1 MSSSGYSPDEYE
13 MTRGVIMRR
22 CLAWCVDA
30 VLISLLVFGLWWAMA
45 AIGLLTLGLGFG
57 LMALLPFVPLIYHL
71 VCLMGPDSA
80 TPGQRLFD
88 LIVRR
93 DLDLGPPTPLQA
105 VIAIAVYYL
114 TLATSGLLLVVALFT
129 TRQRTLHDLLSGLVV
144 VRLHAFRAFSDNARF
159 SQLTPPF
166 GYGNMPPPP
175 TSGYP
180 RSGP

>member
-1 MSSSGYSPDEYE
+1 MSYSGYSPDEYE
-13 MTRGVIMRR
+13 MTRGVIIRR
-22 CLAWCVDA
+22 CMAWCVDTL
-30 VLISLLVFGLWWAMA
+30 LIGLLVFGLWWAMA
-45 AIGLLTLGLGFG
+45 AVGILTLGLGFG
-57 LMALLPFVPLIYHL
+57 LMALLPFVPVIYHL
-71 VCLMGPDSA
+71 VCLMGHDSA

-93 DLDLGPPTPLQA
+93 DLDLGPPTLLQA
-105 VIAIAVYYL
+105 VIAIGVYYL

-129 TRQRTLHDLLSGLVV
+129 TRRRTLHDLLSGLVV
-144 VRLHAFRAFSDNARF
+144 VRLHAFRVFSENARV
-159 SQLTPPF
+159 SQLTPPH

>member
-1 MSSSGYSPDEYE
+1 MSYSCYSPDEYE
-13 MTRGVIMRR
+13 MTRGVIIRR

-30 VLISLLVFGLWWAMA
+30 LLIGLLVFGLWWAMA
-45 AIGLLTLGLGFG
+45 AIGILTLGLGFG
-57 LMALLPFVPLIYHL
+57 LMALLPFVPVIYHL

-93 DLDLGPPTPLQA
+93 DLDLGPPTLLQA
-105 VIAIAVYYL
+105 VIAIGVYYL

-129 TRQRTLHDLLSGLVV
+129 TRRRTLHDLLSGLVV
-144 VRLHAFRAFSDNARF
+144 VRSHAFRVFSENARV
-159 SQLTPPF
+159 SQLTPPL

-175 TSGYP
+175 TSGYQ